1 MKKSDA
7 APIHAILGTDEFE
20 VKRVARELAVKL
32 APPGDFGL
40 EIINGQAGNADDAA
54 QRVYKTI
61 EAIETFGFFGGEKLV
76 WLQDANFLA
85 DDRTGGAQ
93 ATLDAIEK
101 LTAVLQKGLPQGTRF
116 LLSGGAADKRRSF
129 FKTLGKVGEVM
140 ICDRIDSTK
149 QGWEQTAAPLCR
161 ELASKKGLAFD
172 QESLDIFT
180 LYTGGDRHAIASE
193 LEKLDL
199 YLGAGNRRVSADD
212 VRMLTP
218 MSRAGVIFELGNAIA
233 ARQLQRALELLTQ
246 LLFQGE
252 KAVGILLATIIPTVR
267 NLLLA
272 KDLLVRN
279 RLSPPSNPFNFGSQ
293 LDRLPAASV
302 AHLPRTKEGKIN
314 AFALG
319 FAAAGARNFSL
330 PELQAGLKSCLEA
343 NVALV
348 SSQTETEVVLSQ
360 LLVKLLGG
368 SRQPAGAGMR

>member
-1 MKKSDA
+1 LKKDA

-20 VKRVARELAVKL
+20 VKRVARELAGKL

-40 EIINGQAGNADDAA
+40 EIINGQAGNAEEAA
-54 QRVYKTI
+54 QRIYKTI
-61 EAIETFGFFGGEKLV
+61 EALETFGFLGGEKLV

-85 DDRTGGAQ
+85 DDRTGGAE
-93 ATLDAIEK
+93 ATKDAVEK
-101 LTAVLQKGLPQGTRF
+101 LTGVLEKGLPQGTRF
-116 LLSGGAADKRRSF
+116 LLSGGPADKRRNF
-129 FKTLGKVGEVM
+129 FKTLGKVGEVT

-149 QGWEQTAAPLCR
+149 QGWEQSAAILCR
-161 ELASKKGLAFD
+161 ELATQKGLAFNE
-172 QESLDIFT
+172 ESLDLFT

-199 YLGAGNRRVSADD
+199 YLGSGNRRVSIDD
-212 VRMLTP
+212 VRTLTP
-218 MSRAGVIFELGNAIA
+218 MSRAGVIFELGNAIS
-233 ARQLQRALELLTQ
+233 ARQLPRALELLKQ
-246 LLFQGE
+246 LLFEGE

-293 LDRLPAASV
+293 LDKLPPAAT
-302 AHLPRTKEGKIN
+302 AYLPRTKEGKIN

-343 NVALV
+343 NVTLV

-360 LLVKLLGG
+360 LLVKLIGG
-368 SRQPAGAGMR
+368 SRQPAGAPRR

>member
-1 MKKSDA
+1 MKKTDP

-20 VKRVARELAVKL
+20 VKRVAKELAGKL

-40 EIINGQAGNADDAA
+40 EIVNGQAGNADEAA
-54 QRVYKTI
+54 QRIYKTI
-61 EAIETFGFFGGEKLV
+61 DALETFGFFGGEKLV

-116 LLSGGAADKRRSF
+116 LISGGPADKRRSF
-129 FKTLGKVGEVM
+129 FKTLGKLAEVM

-149 QGWEQTAAPLCR
+149 QGWEQNAAILCR
-161 ELASKKGLAFD
+161 ELATQKGLAFD
-172 QESLDIFT
+172 EESLDLFT

-199 YLGAGNRRVSADD
+199 YFGTGNRRISIED
-212 VRMLTP
+212 VRTLTP

-272 KDLLVRN
+272 KDLLTRN

-293 LDRLPAASV
+293 LDRLPPAAV

-343 NVALV
+343 NVTLV
-348 SSQTETEVVLSQ
+348 SSPTETEVVLSQ
-360 LLVKLLGG
+360 LLVKLIGG
-368 SRQPAGAGMR
+368 NKRTAATAGR